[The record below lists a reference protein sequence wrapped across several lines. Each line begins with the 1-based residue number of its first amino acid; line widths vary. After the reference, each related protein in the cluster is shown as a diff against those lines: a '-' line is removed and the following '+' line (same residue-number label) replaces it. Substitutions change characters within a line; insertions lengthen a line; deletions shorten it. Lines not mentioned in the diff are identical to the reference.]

1 MEMCIRDSYNISN
14 VKREGEGYLPIDNNF
29 IPYTG
34 QTRNCYSVVGYGDVL
49 CVGIGY
55 TIENVLP
62 VEHASA
68 AMDN

>member
-1 MEMCIRDSYNISN
+1 MNKE
-14 VKREGEGYLPIDNNF
+14 EEGYLLMDNNF
-29 IPYTG
+29 IQYTG

-49 CVGIGY
+49 CVGMGY

>member
-1 MEMCIRDSYNISN
+1 M
-14 VKREGEGYLPIDNNF
+14 DNNF
-29 IPYTG
+29 IQYTG

-49 CVGIGY
+49 CVGMGY